1 MIRVYVPAEQWS
13 SETVLTGEEAHHL
26 ARVLR
31 VREGETVLCLDGRGR
46 QANGKISRLS
56 GREVVLSLE
65 SPTTA
70 PPEKPA
76 ITLASAIPGQGK
88 IEEII
93 NQAVQL
99 GVAGFIPLLTQ
110 RTEFKLSG
118 DRLQAKQRRFLQ
130 VAVEAMK
137 QSGSLFLP
145 EIAPVTSWRECL
157 DDFSRYDRVLIASL
171 QGPYPPLKP
180 ILSSPK
186 LRHIL
191 ILIGPE
197 GDFTLEEVDQAVT
210 AGALRFSL
218 GPHVLRC
225 ETAAISAVSVVSHLA
240 REVSPAL

>member
-1 MIRVYVPAEQWS
+1 MIRVYLRPEQWS

-31 VREGETVLCLDGRGR
+31 VKEGETVLCLDGRGG
-46 QANGKISRLS
+46 QANGKVVRLS
-56 GREVVLSLE
+56 SKEVVLFLE

-70 PPEKPA
+70 AQEIPS
-76 ITLASAIPGQGK
+76 ITLAAAVPGQGK

-99 GVAGFIPLLTQ
+99 GVAGFIPMLTQ

-118 DRLQAKQRRFLQ
+118 DRLEAKQRRFYQ
-130 VAVEAMK
+130 VAIEAMK

-145 EIAPVTSWRECL
+145 EVAPVTSWKEL
-157 DDFSRYDRVLIASL
+157 LASFPEYDLVLIASL
-171 QGPYPPLKP
+171 EGPYPPLKP
-180 ILSSPK
+180 AISSLKPS
-186 LRHIL
+186 RIL

-197 GDFTLEEVDQAVT
+197 GDFTLEEVDQAVA

-218 GPHVLRC
+218 GSNVLRC
-225 ETAAISAVSVVSHLA
+225 ETAAIAAVSIVSHLA
-240 REVSPAL
+240 RQNP